1 MAKNKKYMID
11 PNKCPAVES
20 EGWAQSIVEDNGWL
34 LNGGYKD
41 QPEMVKFVK
50 NRLPKLLSRFYDRI
64 IDEAIKDGVDE
75 DYITEAAE
83 EYISGSFGSI
93 LLWLVGQVD
102 PDALKEEK

>member
-11 PNKCPAVES
+11 LDKCPKVQEA
-20 EGWAQSIVEDNGWL
+20 GWGQAIEEDNGWL

-41 QPEMVKFVK
+41 QPKMVKFVK
-50 NRLPKLLSRFYDRI
+50 DRLPKLLSDFHEKI

-75 DYITEAAE
+75 DCIAEAAE
-83 EYISGSFGSI
+83 EFVGTSLESI
-93 LLWLVGQVD
+93 LVWMIGQVD